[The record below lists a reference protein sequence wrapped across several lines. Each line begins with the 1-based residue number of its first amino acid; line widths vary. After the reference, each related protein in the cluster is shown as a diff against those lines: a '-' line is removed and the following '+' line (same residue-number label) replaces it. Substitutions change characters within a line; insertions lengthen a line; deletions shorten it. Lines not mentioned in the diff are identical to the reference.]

1 MIWVI
6 KWLTVGET
14 RFAASSLYFCFSL
27 TLNTEHWTKSFLFFL
42 FFIYN
47 TKHNP
52 DPQVTIF
59 LINVFIWYILAFTS
73 KGIKTDQII
82 KISLK
87 KNKFPL
93 FLVDNYI
100 GIVCGPVW
108 MLPSAFSPNCSDT
121 RNVTQ
126 QAPSWLRKNRTTYA
140 AHNKK
145 KKIRD
150 EPSWMSLCVCH
161 PGDDL
166 RHSQSF
172 PDEAINCGDCPTK
185 CHIPIRIQLFK
196 FPLFWWIKVQ
206 IRVWQSLFIFI

>member
-145 KKIRD
+145 KKNQRRAKLD
-150 EPSWMSLCVCH
+150 ESLCL
-161 PGDDL
+161 PS
-166 RHSQSF
+166 RWWFTSESEF
-172 PDEAINCGDCPTK
+172 SWWSY
-185 CHIPIRIQLFK
+185 QLWR
-196 FPLFWWIKVQ
+196 LSNQMSYSDQDSVI
-206 IRVWQSLFIFI
+206 